1 MLVDITEE
9 VINVVITNFNSN
21 SYTNYR
27 WGQASSRWGSSSS
40 GSTDDVFLL

>member
-1 MLVDITEE
+1 MFAAITEE
-9 VINVVITNFNSN
+9 LMKVVITNFKSS

-27 WGQASSRWGSSSS
+27 CGHASSKCGSSSS